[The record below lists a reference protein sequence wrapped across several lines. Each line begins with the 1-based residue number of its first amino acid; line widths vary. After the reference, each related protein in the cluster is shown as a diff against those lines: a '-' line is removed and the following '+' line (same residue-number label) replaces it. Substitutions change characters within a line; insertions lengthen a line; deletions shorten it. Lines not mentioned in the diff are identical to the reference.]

1 MKNIQ
6 YLYQEIKQA
15 LIEEILAMP
24 SDTRIASRASLMKR
38 FSVTRTTIEHAISE
52 LIAEGYLYA
61 LNGSGTFVSPNISML
76 ANKSRSL
83 GLLLHSITK
92 DVYPGVLR
100 GFEDVCSDNGYT
112 VMICNTDND
121 PEKQNAAL
129 ENLMNSGVS
138 GVAVIPTTMPSDV
151 TPFRRMDERKI
162 PYIFCNRVP
171 SGMQAPLITSNSF
184 YGGYIATKYLLD
196 CGYRRIAFFSQTY
209 YSTAIERYQGYV
221 AAISE
226 AGIPVDKSLFVCG
239 FRDNDEET
247 ASRLADELVS
257 RENRPD
263 AVFCFNDRVTQV
275 LYRACR
281 RRNIAVGRD
290 IAVIGY
296 DNSDVCEYLDVK
308 LSSVHFRP
316 YEIGARAAETLINM
330 LSGAAIPPTYIEV
343 LHPELIL
350 RESSPRKE
358 DASDPLGSK

>member
-1 MKNIQ
+1 MKQTQ

-15 LIEEILAMP
+15 LIEEILTMP
-24 SDTRIASRASLMKR
+24 SDTRIASRALLMRR
-38 FSVTRTTIEHAISE
+38 FGVTRTTVEHAIGE

-61 LNGSGTFVSPNISML
+61 LNGSGTFVSPNIPML
-76 ANKSRSL
+76 SNKSRSL

-100 GFEDVCSDNGYT
+100 GFEDVCSAKGYT
-112 VMICNTDND
+112 MMICNTDND
-121 PEKQNAAL
+121 PEKQTAAL
-129 ENLMNSGVS
+129 DKLMHTGVA
-138 GVAVIPTTMPSDV
+138 GVAVIPTTMPADPA
-151 TPFRRMDERKI
+151 PFERMRELRI
-162 PYIFCNRVP
+162 PFLFCNRVP
-171 SGMQAPLITSNSF
+171 AGMQAPLITSNSF
-184 YGGYIATKYLLD
+184 YGGYIATKHLLD
-196 CGYRRIAFFSQTY
+196 CGYRRIAFFSQAY
-209 YSTAIERYQGYV
+209 YSTAVERYQGYV

-226 AGIPVDKSLFVCG
+226 RGLPIDNSLFVCG
-239 FRDNDEET
+239 FHDNDEET
-247 ASRLADELVS
+247 ASRLAEALVS
-257 RENRPD
+257 REDRPD

-281 RRNIAVGRD
+281 QRNIVVGRD

-330 LSGAAIPPTYIEV
+330 LGGAAIPPTYIDV

-358 DASDPLGSK
+358 DISDPSGSK